1 MRRVSA
7 SAQPSRTATK
17 QIAQTPHFK
26 TAARIPESSLNTG
39 LSVPTTTEP
48 SPLPVSPDTQETFD
62 MLEHDGKDVYAA
74 QSAINNLSTSVPVPS
89 CLPQHCIRPPEE
101 PDADD
106 DHPDPEGEIWQVP
119 DPRRPE
125 ES

>member
-1 MRRVSA
+1 M
-7 SAQPSRTATK
+7 K

-62 MLEHDGKDVYAA
+62 MLEHHGKDVYAA
-74 QSAINNLSTSVPVPS
+74 HAAINNSSLSIQIW
-89 CLPQHCIRPPEE
+89 CLINRL
-101 PDADD
+101 
-106 DHPDPEGEIWQVP
+106 GEAVA
-119 DPRRPE
+119 
-125 ES
+125 